1 MAAPLE
7 SHWLAVKHILRYLKG
22 TVRHGLLLSP
32 APPNQPLS
40 LQALCD
46 ADWVSDPDDRRS
58 TSGAS
63 IFLGPNLIFRW
74 SRKQPV
80 VARSSTE
87 AEYRS
92 LAQTTADIL
101 WIQTL
106 LTELGIPF
114 SSPRTFCDNQSAVAL
129 AHNLVLHARTKH
141 MEIDLFFVRE
151 KVLQKQLTK
160 DYVSTRHI

>member
-1 MAAPLE
+1 MAALLE

-22 TVRHGLLLSP
+22 TIHHGLLLAP
-32 APPNQPLS
+32 APPNQPFS
-40 LQALCD
+40 LRALCD
-46 ADWVSDPDDRRS
+46 ADWDSNPDDRCS

-63 IFLGPNLIFRW
+63 IFLGPNLIFWW

-92 LAQTTADIL
+92 LAQTTVDIL

-106 LTELGIPF
+106 LTELGIAFTSSRIF
-114 SSPRTFCDNQSAVAL
+114 SDNQSAVAL
-129 AHNLVLHARTKH
+129 AHNPVLHARTKH
-141 MEIDLFFVRE
+141 MECDLFFVRE
-151 KVLQKQLTK
+151 EVL
-160 DYVSTRHI
+160 